1 MIVEKNDKGEMV
13 LTFQDIELS
22 ELKEVLKKPYCRQ
35 ELSAYQKGLVK
46 EILNLEC

>member
-1 MIVEKNDKGEMV
+1 MIVEKNDKGESV

-35 ELSAYQKGLVK
+35 ELSAYQKGLVTV
-46 EILNLEC
+46 ILDC

>member
-1 MIVEKNDKGEMV
+1 MIIGKDKNGNMQV
-13 LTFQDIELS
+13 TFHDIEWD

-46 EILNLEC
+46 DLLDWY